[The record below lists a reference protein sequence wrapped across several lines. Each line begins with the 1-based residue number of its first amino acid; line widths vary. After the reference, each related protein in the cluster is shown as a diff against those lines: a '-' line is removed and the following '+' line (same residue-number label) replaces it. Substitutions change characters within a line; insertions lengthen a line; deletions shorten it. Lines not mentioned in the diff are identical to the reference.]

1 MRSFILSLAL
11 LSRLRCERVDFSEVQ
26 VEYDIFDVFEAVVT
40 VELGEANSCSGEDWS
55 GRLLGIEDDEDI
67 FLVFDGVGDT
77 SF

>member
-55 GRLLGIEDDEDI
+55 RRLLGIEDDEDI
-67 FLVFDGVGDT
+67 FLVFGGVGDT